1 MDEPYSLA
9 QNLDHASTAC
19 GLQQCIII
27 QLCSNLNALQIN
39 FCASLSGKQG
49 SEKQQQLTL
58 YVRTVHVWTACA
70 CLHFSVLEVEF
81 VEIINTSL
89 QTQLPL
95 ETATVHL
102 KVAGSK
108 QLTCD

>member
-1 MDEPYSLA
+1 MDESYSLA

-39 FCASLSGKQG
+39 FCASLSG
-49 SEKQQQLTL
+49 KQQQLTL